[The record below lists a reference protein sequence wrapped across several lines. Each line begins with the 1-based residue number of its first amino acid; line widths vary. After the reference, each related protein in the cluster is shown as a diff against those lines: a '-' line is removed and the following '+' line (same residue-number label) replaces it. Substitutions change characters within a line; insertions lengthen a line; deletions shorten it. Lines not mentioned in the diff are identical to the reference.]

1 MVGEN
6 GSGNTGNAS
15 NYNNLGGRI
24 YARSYIGEVN
34 TMRIQEI
41 LVIKDGQNLCAQ
53 IYGTC
58 DDMQGRVDFKLQ
70 LQYVAKK
77 PKHYI
82 SPISDWELINVP
94 EKDLPEIIQD
104 DLLSCADLGLL
115 LRNPYAL
122 RKDSSKKY
130 CPRLERGA
138 NGLTVDKQVD
148 LLNLIMSCNS
158 DTPPIYML

>member
-6 GSGNTGNAS
+6 GSRNTSTAGS
-15 NYNNLGGRI
+15 YSNLGGRF
-24 YARSYIGEVN
+24 YARFNIGEVN
-34 TMRIQEI
+34 IMRIQEI
-41 LVIKDGQNLCAQ
+41 LVIKNGQNLCAQ
-53 IYGTC
+53 VYGTC
-58 DDMQGRVDFKLQ
+58 NDMQGRVDFKLQ
-70 LQYVAKK
+70 LQYTAKK
-77 PKHYI
+77 PEHYI

-122 RKDSSKKY
+122 RKDSSREY

-138 NGLTVDKQVD
+138 NGLTVNKQVD
-148 LLNLIMSCNS
+148 LLNLIINYNS
-158 DTPPIYML
+158 DTPIYML

>member
-1 MVGEN
+1 M
-6 GSGNTGNAS
+6 
-15 NYNNLGGRI
+15 
-24 YARSYIGEVN
+24 
-34 TMRIQEI
+34 
-41 LVIKDGQNLCAQ
+41 IKNGQNLCAQ
-53 IYGTC
+53 VYGTC
-58 DDMQGRVDFKLQ
+58 NDMQGRVDFKLQ
-70 LQYVAKK
+70 LQYTAKK
-77 PKHYI
+77 PEHYI

-122 RKDSSKKY
+122 RKDSSKEY
-130 CPRLERGA
+130 CPRLERGV

-148 LLNLIMSCNS
+148 LLNLIMNCNS